1 MVFCFDKKVI
11 RLIEKVKVWAKQLK
25 EDVWALYYAYRDPR
39 VPWYAKV
46 LAIVVVAYAF
56 SPIDLIPD
64 FIPILGFL
72 DDIILLPLGIWLSIQ
87 MIPKEVFVEC
97 KQKAKQMEKKDKPKN
112 WWMAAFIFVLWF
124 SLLSLLSIYLY
135 QQYMK

>member
-1 MVFCFDKKVI
+1 MFCFDKKVI

-39 VPWYAKV
+39 VPWYAKI

-97 KQKAKQMEKKDKPKN
+97 KQKAKQMEKRINQKIGGWQP
-112 WWMAAFIFVLWF
+112 LF
-124 SLLSLLSIYLY
+124 SFCGSHC
-135 QQYMK
+135 